1 VLPHTKKH
9 KNIRFHCCRK
19 YFLQNESVITPSF
32 LRRDAGRIWR
42 MDPDFHR
49 DGKEDALSLTPYRR
63 KSVSRKRWLTH
74 GFPVR
79 SGMTKRTSVNHRET
93 LNPSAE
99 GFRA

>member
-1 VLPHTKKH
+1 MH
-9 KNIRFHCCRK
+9 
-19 YFLQNESVITPSF
+19 FLQNESVITPSF

-49 DGKEDALSLTPYRR
+49 DGKEDVLSLTPYRR

-79 SGMTKRTSVNHRET
+79 SGMTIGLLVNHMET
-93 LNPSAE
+93 LRYAQ
-99 GFRA
+99 GVIKFWR